1 MSLNSDQQL
10 TTSPNNSDRYMRMN
24 NIPANN
30 ISVNNNG
37 NIIPK
42 NNVNITSKNNVT
54 NGTIPTTNGNIAKKQ
69 ILKTANK
76 STSNNKIDSS
86 KYIKQIQSTPKML
99 NKRSDISQVLIPS
112 PYIKEGFDFTG
123 SNNYIHYIVI
133 FLIIIFII
141 IIFLY
146 V

>member
-10 TTSPNNSDRYMRMN
+10 TTSLNNSDRYMRMN

-30 ISVNNNG
+30 IAANNIPTNNING
-37 NIIPK
+37 NVTARTTAAIG
-42 NNVNITSKNNVT
+42 NISGT
-54 NGTIPTTNGNIAKKQ
+54 NGAAIKRQALKTTN
-69 ILKTANK
+69 K
-76 STSNNKIDSS
+76 SPSSNKIDSS
-86 KYIKQIQSTPKML
+86 KYIKQLQSTPKMF
-99 NKRSDISQVLIPS
+99 NKRGDISQVLVPS
-112 PYIKEGFDFTG
+112 PYIKEGFDFMG
-123 SNNYIHYIVI
+123 SNNNIHYIVI